1 MPKISV
7 LMSCYNHDKFVGE
20 AIESVLNQ
28 SFKDFELLIID
39 DNSTDKTFDIVN
51 SFKDPRIKA
60 FRNEKNFGMV
70 FNTNSLIK
78 KSNGDYIAIINSDDS
93 WLPEKLQK
101 QLDFLENNSGYGAC
115 FTVANIIDEDNKI
128 IKSNIQESLKYL
140 ELDRFGFL
148 NYFFFYN
155 NPLCYPSVLIRKKVF
170 DKTGFFNPAYIIL
183 LDIEMWIRI
192 CLAGFEIKILKE
204 NLTNFRILKNGGN
217 LSGKNHKTIIRNSL
231 ELKEIY
237 KSYQHIKNYDE
248 FIKIF
253 PEYEKIAIANKNL
266 VGFYY
271 LIDFCYKKYFI
282 GNSKPSQKNIKNF
295 MVEFIHQKSFED
307 SKFFDI
313 LSSEL
318 GINYREYSAIVD
330 KYPTGLI
337 ALKSRLNDK
346 KMKLL
351 ILLLIIFLTEILI
364 DFLTKILIDFF

>member
-70 FNTNSLIK
+70 FNANSLIK
-78 KSNGDYIAIINSDDS
+78 KSSGEYIAIINSDDS

-101 QLDFLENNSGYGAC
+101 QLDFLENNENYGAC
-115 FTVANIIDEDNKI
+115 FTLANIVNESGQS
-128 IKSNIQESLKYL
+128 IKNNIQESLKYL
-140 ELDRFGFL
+140 EFDRFGFL
-148 NYFFFYN
+148 NYFFSYN
-155 NPLCYPSVLIRKKVF
+155 NPLCYPSALIRKKVF
-170 DKTGFFNPAYIIL
+170 DKTMLFNPAYIIL

-192 CLAGFEIKILKE
+192 CFAGFEIKILDE
-204 NLTNFRILKNGGN
+204 NLTNFRILNNGGN

-237 KSYQHIKNYDE
+237 KSYQNIKNYDE

-266 VGFYY
+266 AGYYY

-282 GNSKPSQKNIKNF
+282 QNSKANQKNIKNF
-295 MVEFIHQKSFED
+295 IVEFIHQKSFED
-307 SKFFDI
+307 KNFFEI

-318 GINYREYSAIVD
+318 GINYREYSAMID
-330 KYPTGLI
+330 KYPSGII

-351 ILLLIIFLTEILI
+351 ILLLIIFLT
-364 DFLTKILIDFF
+364 KILIDFF

>member
-20 AIESVLNQ
+20 AIDSVLNQ

-51 SFKDPRIKA
+51 SFRDPRIKS

-78 KSNGDYIAIINSDDS
+78 KSIGEYIAIINSDDS

-101 QLDFLENNSGYGAC
+101 QFDFLENNVGYVAC
-115 FTVANIIDEDNKI
+115 FTLTNIIDEDNKI
-128 IKSNIQESLKYL
+128 IKNNIQESLKYL

-155 NPLCYPSVLIRKKVF
+155 NPLCYPSALIRKKVF

-204 NLTNFRILKNGGN
+204 NLTNFRILNNGGN
-217 LSGKNHKTIIRNSL
+217 LSSKNHKTIIRNSL

-253 PEYEKIAIANKNL
+253 PEYKKISIANKNL

-282 GNSKPSQKNIKNF
+282 ENSKPSQKNIKNF

-307 SKFFDI
+307 KNFFEI

-318 GINYREYSAIVD
+318 GINYREYLSMID
-330 KYPTGLI
+330 KYPNGI
-337 ALKSRLNDK
+337 NALNSRLNIK
-346 KMKLL
+346 RIK
-351 ILLLIIFLTEILI
+351 ILLAILIIFSA
-364 DFLTKILIDFF
+364 KILTDFFGF

>member
-20 AIESVLNQ
+20 AIDSVLNQ

-78 KSNGDYIAIINSDDS
+78 KSSGEYIAIINSDDS

-101 QLDFLENNSGYGAC
+101 QLDFLENNENYGAC
-115 FTVANIIDEDNKI
+115 FTLANIVNECGKS
-128 IKSNIQESLKYL
+128 IKNNIQDSLKYL
-140 ELDRFGFL
+140 EFDRFGFL
-148 NYFFFYN
+148 NYFFSYN
-155 NPLCYPSVLIRKKVF
+155 NPLCYPSALIRKKVF
-170 DKTGFFNPAYIIL
+170 EKTMLFNPAYIIL

-192 CLAGFEIKILKE
+192 CFAGFEIKILNE
-204 NLTNFRILKNGGN
+204 NLTNFRILNNGGN

-253 PEYEKIAIANKNL
+253 PEYEKITIFNKNL

-271 LIDFCYKKYFI
+271 LIDLCYKKYFI
-282 GNSKPSQKNIKNF
+282 GNSQPSQKNIKNF
-295 MVEFIHQKSFED
+295 MVGFIHQKSFED
-307 SKFFDI
+307 KNFFEI
-313 LSSEL
+313 LSADL
-318 GINYREYSAIVD
+318 GINYREYSAMID
-330 KYPTGLI
+330 KYPNGILI
-337 ALKSRLNDK
+337 SNIKNRSRKIK
-346 KMKLL
+346 KITYFL
-351 ILLLIIFLTEILI
+351 ILII
-364 DFLTKILIDFF
+364 FLTKILIDFF

>member
-20 AIESVLNQ
+20 AINSVLNQ

-39 DNSTDKTFDIVN
+39 DNSTDKTYDIVN
-51 SFKDPRIKA
+51 SFKDSRIKA

-78 KSNGDYIAIINSDDS
+78 KSNGKYIAPINSDDS

-101 QLDFLENNSGYGAC
+101 QLDFLENNENYGAC
-115 FTVANIIDEDNKI
+115 FTLANIIDEDNKI
-128 IKSNIQESLKYL
+128 IKNNIQDSFKYH

-155 NPLCYPSVLIRKKVF
+155 NPLPYPSVLIRKNILE
-170 DKTGFFNPAYIIL
+170 KTGFFNPAYIIL

-192 CLAGFEIKILKE
+192 CFAGFEIKILNE
-204 NLTNFRILKNGGN
+204 NLTNFRILKDGGN
-217 LSGKNHKTIIRNSL
+217 LSGKNYKTIIRNSI

-237 KSYQHIKNYDE
+237 KSYQTIKNYAE

-253 PEYEKIAIANKNL
+253 PEYNKIAIANKNL
-266 VGFYY
+266 AGYYY

-282 GNSKPSQKNIKNF
+282 ENSKPSQKNIKNF
-295 MVEFIHQKSFED
+295 IIGFIHQKSFED
-307 SKFFDI
+307 KNFFDI
-313 LSSEL
+313 LSAEL
-318 GINYREYSAIVD
+318 GINYREYSSMIN
-330 KYPTGLI
+330 KYPSGI
-337 ALKSRLNDK
+337 NALNSRLNVK
-346 KMKLL
+346 RIK
-351 ILLLIIFLTEILI
+351 ILLAIIIIFSV
-364 DFLTKILIDFF
+364 KIIIDFF

>member
-1 MPKISV
+1 MPKISII
-7 LMSCYNHDKFVGE
+7 MSCYNHDKFVID
-20 AIESVLNQ
+20 AINSVLNQ
-28 SFKDFELLIID
+28 SFKDFEFLIID
-39 DNSTDKTFDIVN
+39 DNSTDKTFEIVN

-78 KSNGDYIAIINSDDS
+78 KSIGEYIAIINSDDS

-101 QLDFLENNSGYGAC
+101 QFDFLENNVDYGAC

-128 IKSNIQESLKYL
+128 IKNSIQESLKYL
-140 ELDRFGFL
+140 EFDRFGFL

-155 NPLCYPSVLIRKKVF
+155 NPLCYPSVLIRKNIL
-170 DKTGFFNPAYIIL
+170 DKTGLFNTAFIIL
-183 LDIEMWIRI
+183 LDIDMWLRI
-192 CLAGFEIKILKE
+192 CLAGFEIKILNE

-237 KSYQHIKNYDE
+237 KSYQNIKNYDE

-266 VGFYY
+266 AGYYY

-282 GNSKPSQKNIKNF
+282 QNSKANQKNIKNF
-295 MVEFIHQKSFED
+295 IVEFIHQKSFED
-307 SKFFDI
+307 KNFFEI

-318 GINYREYSAIVD
+318 GINYREYSSMID
-330 KYPTGLI
+330 KYPSGI
-337 ALKSRLNDK
+337 NALNSRLNVK
-346 KMKLL
+346 KMKIL
-351 ILLLIIFLTEILI
+351 IAVSIIFSA
-364 DFLTKILIDFF
+364 KILTDFFGF

>member
-28 SFKDFELLIID
+28 SFEDFELLIID

-78 KSNGDYIAIINSDDS
+78 KSSGEYIAIINSDDS

-101 QLDFLENNSGYGAC
+101 QLDFLENNENYGAC
-115 FTVANIIDEDNKI
+115 FTIANIVNESGES
-128 IKSNIQESLKYL
+128 IKNNIQESLKYL
-140 ELDRFGFL
+140 EFDRFGFL

-170 DKTGFFNPAYIIL
+170 DKTMLFNPAYIIL

-192 CLAGFEIKILKE
+192 CLAGFEIKILNE
-204 NLTNFRILKNGGN
+204 SLTNFRILKNGRN
-217 LSGKNHKTIIRNSL
+217 LSSKNHKTVIRNNL
-231 ELKEIY
+231 EFKEIY
-237 KSYQHIKNYDE
+237 KSYQAIINYNE

-266 VGFYY
+266 AGYYY

-282 GNSKPSQKNIKNF
+282 GDSKANQKNIKNF
-295 MVEFIHQKSFED
+295 IVEFIHQKSFED
-307 SKFFDI
+307 PNFFEI
-313 LSSEL
+313 LNSEL
-318 GINYREYSAIVD
+318 GINYREYSSMID
-330 KYPTGLI
+330 KYPSGI
-337 ALKSRLNDK
+337 NALNSRLNIK
-346 KMKLL
+346 RIK
-351 ILLLIIFLTEILI
+351 ILLAILIIFSV
-364 DFLTKILIDFF
+364 KIIIDFF

>member
-1 MPKISV
+1 MVKISV

-28 SFKDFELLIID
+28 SFKDFEFLIID
-39 DNSTDKTFDIVN
+39 DNSTDKTFETVN
-51 SFKDPRIKA
+51 SFKDPRIKT

-78 KSNGDYIAIINSDDS
+78 KSSGEYIAIINSDDS

-101 QLDFLENNSGYGAC
+101 QLDFLENNAGYGAC

-128 IKSNIQESLKYL
+128 IKNDIQKSLKYL
-140 ELDRFGFL
+140 EFDRFAFI

-170 DKTGFFNPAYIIL
+170 EKTGLFNPAFVIL
-183 LDIEMWIRI
+183 LDIDMWIRI
-192 CLAGFEIKILKE
+192 CLAGFEIKILNE

-217 LSGKNHKTIIRNSL
+217 LSSKNHKTVIRNNL
-231 ELKEIY
+231 EFKEIY
-237 KSYQHIKNYDE
+237 KSYQAIINYNE
-248 FIKIF
+248 LIKIF
-253 PEYEKIAIANKNL
+253 PEYEKISIANKNL

-282 GNSKPSQKNIKNF
+282 ENSKPSQKNIKNF
-295 MVEFIHQKSFED
+295 IVEFIHQKSFED
-307 SKFFDI
+307 KNFFDI

-318 GINYREYSAIVD
+318 GINYREYSSMID
-330 KYPTGLI
+330 KYPSGLI

-346 KMKLL
+346 KMKIL
-351 ILLLIIFLTEILI
+351 IAVSIIFSA
-364 DFLTKILIDFF
+364 KILTDFFGF

>member
-70 FNTNSLIK
+70 FNTNSLIE
-78 KSNGDYIAIINSDDS
+78 KSSGEYIAIINSDDS

-101 QLDFLENNSGYGAC
+101 QLDFLENNAGYGAC

-140 ELDRFGFL
+140 EFDRFGFL

-155 NPLCYPSVLIRKKVF
+155 NPLCYPSVLIRKKVI

-192 CLAGFEIKILKE
+192 CLAGFEIKILNE
-204 NLTNFRILKNGGN
+204 YLTNFRILKNSGN

-237 KSYQHIKNYDE
+237 KSYQHIKSYDE

-253 PEYEKIAIANKNL
+253 PEYEKISIANKNL
-266 VGFYY
+266 VGLYY
-271 LIDFCYKKYFI
+271 LIDLCYKKYFI
-282 GNSKPSQKNIKNF
+282 ENSKPSQKNIKNF

-307 SKFFDI
+307 KNFFEI
-313 LSSEL
+313 LSADL
-318 GINYREYSAIVD
+318 GINYREYSEIVD
-330 KYPTGLI
+330 KYPSGII
-337 ALKSRLNDK
+337 ALKSRLYDK

-351 ILLLIIFLTEILI
+351 ILVLIIFLTEILI
-364 DFLTKILIDFF
+364 DFFGF

>member
-70 FNTNSLIK
+70 LNTNSLIK

-101 QLDFLENNSGYGAC
+101 QLDFLENNENYGAC
-115 FTVANIIDEDNKI
+115 FTLANIINESGKS
-128 IKSNIQESLKYL
+128 IKNNIQDSLKYL
-140 ELDRFGFL
+140 EFDRFGFL
-148 NYFFFYN
+148 NYFFSYN
-155 NPLCYPSVLIRKKVF
+155 NPLCYPSALIRKKVF
-170 DKTGFFNPAYIIL
+170 DKTMLFNPAYIIL

-192 CLAGFEIKILKE
+192 CFAGFEIKILNE

-253 PEYEKIAIANKNL
+253 PEYEKIAISNKNL

-282 GNSKPSQKNIKNF
+282 GDAKANQKNIKNF
-295 MVEFIHQKSFED
+295 MVEFIHQKSFENPN
-307 SKFFDI
+307 FFEI

-318 GINYREYSAIVD
+318 GINYREYSSMID
-330 KYPTGLI
+330 KYPTGVLI
-337 ALKSRLNDK
+337 SEIK
-346 KMKLL
+346 KRSKQIKKNIYFL
-351 ILLLIIFLTEILI
+351 ILIIFLT
-364 DFLTKILIDFF
+364 KIIIDFFGF

>member
-78 KSNGDYIAIINSDDS
+78 KSNGEYIAIINSDDS

-101 QLDFLENNSGYGAC
+101 QLDFLENNENYGAC
-115 FTVANIIDEDNKI
+115 FTLANIVNESGQS
-128 IKSNIQESLKYL
+128 IKNNIQESLKYL
-140 ELDRFGFL
+140 EFDRFGFL

-155 NPLCYPSVLIRKKVF
+155 NPICYPSALIRKKVF
-170 DKTGFFNPAYIIL
+170 EKISLFNPAYIIF
-183 LDIEMWIRI
+183 LDIDMWIRI
-192 CLAGFEIKILKE
+192 CFSGFEIKILNE
-204 NLTNFRILKNGGN
+204 YLTNFRILKNSGN

-237 KSYQHIKNYDE
+237 KSYQNIKNYDE

-253 PEYEKIAIANKNL
+253 PEYEKISIANKNL

-282 GNSKPSQKNIKNF
+282 ENSKPSQKNIKNF

-318 GINYREYSAIVD
+318 GINYREYSAMVD
-330 KYPTGLI
+330 KYPSGII

>member
-20 AIESVLNQ
+20 AIDSVLNQ

-51 SFKDPRIKA
+51 SFRDPRIKS

-78 KSNGDYIAIINSDDS
+78 KSSGEYIAIINSDDS

-101 QLDFLENNSGYGAC
+101 QLDFLENNENHGAC
-115 FTVANIIDEDNKI
+115 FTLTNIIDENNKI
-128 IKSNIQESLKYL
+128 IKNSIQESLKYL

-155 NPLCYPSVLIRKKVF
+155 NPLCYPSALIRKKIF
-170 DKTGFFNPAYIIL
+170 EKIALFNPAFIIL
-183 LDIEMWIRI
+183 LDIDMWIRL
-192 CLAGFEIKILKE
+192 CLAGFEIKILNE

-217 LSGKNHKTIIRNSL
+217 LSSKNHKTIIRNNL
-231 ELKEIY
+231 EFKEIY
-237 KSYQHIKNYDE
+237 KSYQTIKNYNE

-253 PEYEKIAIANKNL
+253 PEYEIISIPNKNL
-266 VGFYY
+266 AGYYY
-271 LIDFCYKKYFI
+271 LIDSCYKKYFI
-282 GNSKPSQKNIKNF
+282 ENSKVSQKNIKNF
-295 MVEFIHQKSFED
+295 LIEFIHQKSFED
-307 SKFFDI
+307 AKFFDI

-318 GINYREYSAIVD
+318 GINYREYSAMVD
-330 KYPTGLI
+330 KYPSGLI
-337 ALKSRLNDK
+337 ALKSRLYNK

-351 ILLLIIFLTEILI
+351 ILLLIIFLT
-364 DFLTKILIDFF
+364 KIIIDFFGF

>member
-78 KSNGDYIAIINSDDS
+78 KSNGEYIAIINSDDS

-101 QLDFLENNSGYGAC
+101 QLDFLENNENYGAC
-115 FTVANIIDEDNKI
+115 FTLANIVNESGES
-128 IKSNIQESLKYL
+128 IKNNIQESLKYL
-140 ELDRFGFL
+140 ELNRLGFL

-192 CLAGFEIKILKE
+192 CLAGFEIKILNE
-204 NLTNFRILKNGGN
+204 NLTNFRILKNSGN

-237 KSYQHIKNYDE
+237 KSYQYIKNYNE

-253 PEYEKIAIANKNL
+253 PEYEKIALTNKNL
-266 VGFYY
+266 EGFYY

-307 SKFFDI
+307 KNFFAI
-313 LSSEL
+313 ISSEL
-318 GINYREYSAIVD
+318 GINYREYSAMVD
-330 KYPTGLI
+330 KYPSGLI
-337 ALKSRLNDK
+337 ALKSSLNYK

-351 ILLLIIFLTEILI
+351 ILLLIIFLT
-364 DFLTKILIDFF
+364 KIIIDFFGF